1 MTPSEIRDVLAGMGR
16 GGANKALG
24 QHFLLDR
31 SAVQAV
37 ADGAHVA
44 AGDRVLEIGPGLGA
58 LTDLL
63 LSRGASVVAVERDAA
78 FAEYL
83 ATRFA
88 GAVASG
94 QLEIRRADAADPAWT
109 SAFGDAEWK
118 LVSNLPYGIT
128 SLVFRHALGA
138 ARPPSEVSVLIQR
151 EVAERAVARD
161 GDASLLSLL
170 VAFSCSAS
178 KIVRRVPPGAF
189 WPPPKVES
197 SVLRLVPLSS
207 DARAAALGMDLERL
221 MAVARAGFAHPR
233 KKLRSNLLEGLRV
246 GPEAV
251 DAAFARIGL
260 APNIRAEAVAPEA
273 WIALAG
279 ALA

>member
-1 MTPSEIRDVLAGMGR
+1 MTPTQIRETLAGMGR
-16 GGANKALG
+16 AGANKALG

-31 SAVQAV
+31 SAIQAV

-63 LSRGASVVAVERDAA
+63 LSRGAKVVAIERDAA
-78 FAEYL
+78 FADYL
-83 ATRFA
+83 ATRFSD
-88 GAVASG
+88 AVAAG
-94 QLEIRRADAADPAWT
+94 LLEIRRADAADPAWA
-109 SAFGDAEWK
+109 SAFGAEDWK

-138 ARPPSEVSVLIQR
+138 PRPPVEMSVLIQR

-170 VAFSCSAS
+170 VAFSCTDANV
-178 KIVRRVPPGAF
+178 VRRVPPGAF
-189 WPPPKVES
+189 WPPPKVDS
-197 SVLRLVPLSS
+197 SVLRLAPLSFE
-207 DARAAALGMDLERL
+207 ARAARLGMDLERL

-251 DAAFARIGL
+251 DATFARIGL
-260 APNIRAEAVAPEA
+260 APNVRAEAVAPEA
-273 WIALAG
+273 WIALAV

>member
-1 MTPSEIRDVLAGMGR
+1 MTPTQIKETLAGMGR

-44 AGDRVLEIGPGLGA
+44 MGDRVLEIGPGLGA

-63 LSRGASVVAVERDAA
+63 LSRGAKVVAIERDAA
-78 FAEYL
+78 FADFL
-83 ATRFA
+83 ARRFTD
-88 GAVASG
+88 AVVAG

-109 SAFGDAEWK
+109 SAFGEDGWK

-138 ARPPSEVSVLIQR
+138 ARLPSEISVLIQR

-170 VAFSCSAS
+170 VAFSCSEA

-197 SVLRLVPLSS
+197 SVLRLVPFSATVRR
-207 DARAAALGMDLERL
+207 DKLGMGLERV

-251 DAAFARIGL
+251 DAAFVRIGL
-260 APNIRAEAVAPEA
+260 EPNIRAEAVTPEA
-273 WIALAG
+273 WIALAA
-279 ALA
+279 AL